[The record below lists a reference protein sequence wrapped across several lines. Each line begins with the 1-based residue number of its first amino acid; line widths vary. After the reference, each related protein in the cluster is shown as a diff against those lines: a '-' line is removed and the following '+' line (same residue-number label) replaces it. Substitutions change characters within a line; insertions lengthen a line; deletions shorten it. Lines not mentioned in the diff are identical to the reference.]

1 MLLAVK
7 VMNAIMM
14 LLVMVMVMVMPMIM
28 IFHHDTGLLFF
39 GGWLLFVTKT
49 TTKQT
54 NQPRKLK
61 RKNLISSA
69 SVFLLLCGFCSR
81 SCCWCCWWCCCYT
94 ISVCVA
100 KRKLLC
106 CVVYYVAHMNA
117 RLPQC
122 HHIFSHQASCV
133 RKRKTDT
140 TKAQEECEVKKV
152 KVRKISKRHRT
163 YVCIFKN
170 IIRLIYA
177 LIRPDCSATYTRLLL
192 AKKID
197 V

>member
-1 MLLAVK
+1 
-7 VMNAIMM
+7 
-14 LLVMVMVMVMPMIM
+14 MIQVCC
-28 IFHHDTGLLFF
+28 FF
-39 GGWLLFVTKT
+39 GGWLLFVTITIT

-54 NQPRKLK
+54 NKSAKKTEKEKLDFFFSQCF
-61 RKNLISSA
+61 L
-69 SVFLLLCGFCSR
+69 LLLCGFCSR

-133 RKRKTDT
+133 RKRKTET

-152 KVRKISKRHRT
+152 KVRKISQRHRT

-177 LIRPDCSATYTRLLL
+177 FIRPDCSATYTRLLL